1 MEPLKQVAIATA
13 HRHSVLVSVFDAGE
27 RIPELATGSLIAYA
41 EGPVLVTAA
50 HVLHRHLDLANA
62 GRLQIGTNRF
72 TLHSLPKHLIHFS
85 ETHDIAAVLL
95 DEDDLPEIGKEPFS
109 FSELAA
115 SPVKENDLV
124 AFVGYP
130 GQWKDLSRSPTIF
143 IGSYEFFGP
152 VRTVED
158 DQFSILVEPWYEFR
172 TTTTRP
178 NFVPGEA
185 KALGGLSGAPIFS
198 ATRPPH
204 LVGWIYE
211 GALWSP
217 GDHKL
222 YAVHAN
228 AVTQLCSW
236 IS

>member
-1 MEPLKQVAIATA
+1 MEPLKQLAIATA
-13 HRHSVLVSVFDAGE
+13 HRYSVIVSVFDADE
-27 RIPELATGSLIAYA
+27 RIPELATGSLIACA

-50 HVLHRHLDLANA
+50 HVLHRHLDLATA
-62 GRLQIGTNRF
+62 GRLQIGANRF
-72 TLHSLPKHLIHFS
+72 TLHSLPEHLIHFS
-85 ETHDIAAVLL
+85 KTRDIAAVLL
-95 DEDDLPEIGKEPFS
+95 DEDDLPEIGKEPFP
-109 FSELAA
+109 FPEIAA
-115 SPVKENDLV
+115 SGVEGNDLV

-130 GQWKDLSRSPTIF
+130 GQWKDLSRSPTVSLGF
-143 IGSYEFFGP
+143 YEFFGP

-185 KALGGLSGAPIFS
+185 EALGGLSGAPIFS
-198 ATRPPH
+198 ATRPPR

-211 GALWSP
+211 GSLWSP
-217 GDHKL
+217 VDHKL

-236 IS
+236 AS